1 MLQATGHKRSE
12 QNRRFMVGWG
22 AVGTTRAIIVPAS
35 HWAISNNLLWLK
47 HLIIMCHF
55 VVIQSL
61 TLFTLASPPPVMSSH
76 VTSCRQTA
84 SSVQFTAAVVLSL
97 SHWVVN
103 TQQLTTLPARCGN
116 ISLLNPVH
124 FPPQR
129 RFPSDNSDSHLTM
142 TRRWSSECPGGSGW
156 VCYSEMCLQ
165 LAHIAVI
172 ITHVSV
178 AIWRR

>member
-1 MLQATGHKRSE
+1 MRCSSYNTC
-12 QNRRFMVGWG
+12 
-22 AVGTTRAIIVPAS
+22 AIIVPATR
-35 HWAISNNLLWLK
+35 WAISKNLSWLK

-61 TLFTLASPPPVMSSH
+61 TLFTLGSPPPVMSSH

-97 SHWVVN
+97 SHWAVN

-178 AIWRR
+178 AISRR